1 MRGLESGS
9 EGWIIG
15 FGTGVVLTLIF
26 VGPLGCG
33 GDGSGG
39 DDPMDEADEKREE
52 AWVDE
57 YDGDPGTENE
67 TTILDED
74 WCRDHLH
81 MERAQAELEDRANL
95 QEATGEATP

>member
-33 GDGSGG
+33 GDGNGG